1 MSSVDGYSAFFASA
15 AESSAAAIDLTLG
28 IPPELLGTQVR
39 VGDLLAALVLP
50 PQNGQDL
57 LEILGQTIAAHLPPT
72 VRPGEQLLVQVAQI
86 NPNQIV
92 VRNLGPAD
100 PSKPLPPEVV
110 QNAVAERP
118 APSPSP
124 APASAPA
131 AASPVPPRPGAQL
144 PNAQPSPVAPS
155 RAVFVAASVVRAQ
168 PPVQTGRPAPSAAA
182 HVPAVEARINAAR
195 AAAAQKP
202 APTPPVVRAPL
213 LPSRGLPPQT
223 GVPVR
228 AAAAARAGTPEHLL
242 QAVRIAHTPAALAA
256 ARVASDAVRRLPE
269 VLARLERAL
278 APVTGDARTATLRTL
293 SAFVARID
301 PRNEETLPHQIASYV
316 SHVLDGAEKK
326 IVSLVRAHR
335 ESAEP
340 PIVSQAKVFERSA
353 ALEHNAKALVLSLLS
368 RPPAQHTPELA
379 RALRDAVTAF
389 DGAQLQT
396 LAQQTQTPDAISFAL
411 PVFFHD
417 GGQPA
422 QLTVRRERENAK
434 APLDGDNFHVAFVL
448 DTSALGTVSIEL
460 QSSGRSVSVNVRT
473 ENERYVPAFKAT
485 LADLVVRLEKLR
497 YRVSRTAAQA
507 LARAPGVPAA
517 PAKQPERR
525 PAGWDMRA

>member
-15 AESSAAAIDLTLG
+15 AESSAAAVDLTLG
-28 IPPELLGTQVR
+28 IPLELLGTQVR
-39 VGDLLAALVLP
+39 VGDVLAALVLP
-50 PQNGQDL
+50 PQNGLDL
-57 LEILGQTIAAHLPPT
+57 LEILGQTTAAHLPPT
-72 VRPGEQLLVQVAQI
+72 VRPGEQLLLQVTQI

-100 PSKPLPPEVV
+100 PARPLPPEVV
-110 QNAVAERP
+110 Q
-118 APSPSP
+118 P
-124 APASAPA
+124 APAQVPQRPSVPA
-131 AASPVPPRPGAQL
+131 QP
-144 PNAQPSPVAPS
+144 PNAQPAPVAPS
-155 RAVFVAASVVRAQ
+155 RAVFVAASVVRTQPPAAAVRPAQ
-168 PPVQTGRPAPSAAA
+168 PATA

-202 APTPPVVRAPL
+202 APVPVPSQTRAPL
-213 LPSRGLPPQT
+213 PPVRATLPPPRGLPPQA
-223 GVPVR
+223 GVPAR
-228 AAAAARAGTPEHLL
+228 AAAAPRAGTPEHLL
-242 QAVRIAHTPAALAA
+242 QTVRIAQTPAALAA

-335 ESAEP
+335 ESAQP
-340 PIVSQAKVFERSA
+340 PIVSQAKVLERSA
-353 ALEHNAKALVLSLLS
+353 ALDHNAKALVLSLLS
-368 RPPAQHTPELA
+368 RAPAQHSPELA
-379 RALRDAVTAF
+379 QALRDAAATLGGV
-389 DGAQLQT
+389 QLQT
-396 LAQQTQTPDAISFAL
+396 LAQNTQSPDAISFAL
-411 PVFFHD
+411 PVFFHE

-422 QLTVRRERENAK
+422 QLSIRRDGGNAK

-473 ENERYVPAFKAT
+473 ENERHVPAFKTT

-497 YRVSRTAAQA
+497 YRVSRTTAQA
-507 LARAPGVPAA
+507 LARASGVPAA
-517 PAKQPERR
+517 AAKEPGPR
-525 PAGWDMRA
+525 PAGWDLRA